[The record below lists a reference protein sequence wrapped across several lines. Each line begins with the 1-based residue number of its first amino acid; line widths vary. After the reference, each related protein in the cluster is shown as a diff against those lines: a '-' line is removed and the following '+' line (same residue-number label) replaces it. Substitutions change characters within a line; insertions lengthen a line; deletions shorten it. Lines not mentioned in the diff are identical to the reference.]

1 MVSWGLA
8 VSSLCAVCGCRPG
21 ARRLRVSE
29 KFVSYSELYHG
40 SLVCE
45 VCARLIEDQSYRR
58 SSWVLVGGEARRLSK
73 SELLSVLLDPP
84 EGSVI
89 YVKSSG
95 RKYGFLKCLK
105 HASTKTMV
113 ALCGE
118 DEGLILVERDK
129 LRQLV
134 EFAREAYN
142 TLKKKEE
149 LLNGCSTSSWV
160 YEEVCK
166 LVEEVRGDPAWRIA
180 VRAL

>member
-1 MVSWGLA
+1 VACS
-8 VSSLCAVCGCRPG
+8 VCGRRPG

-29 KFVSYSELYHG
+29 KFVSYPDLYHG

-45 VCARLIEDQSYRR
+45 VCAGLIEDQSYRR
-58 SSWVLVGGEARRLSK
+58 SSWVLVGDEARKLSK

-84 EGSVI
+84 EGSVV

-95 RKYGFLKCLK
+95 RRYGFLKCLK
-105 HASTKTMV
+105 HTSTKTMV

-118 DEGLILVERDK
+118 DEGLVLVERGR

-134 EFAREAYN
+134 ELAQKAYEV
-142 TLKKKEE
+142 LKKKEE
-149 LLNGCSTSSWV
+149 LLSGCSTSSWV

-166 LVEEVRGDPAWRIA
+166 LVEEVRGDPAWRIV